1 MGYEIRT
8 LSTFKNVDKDV
19 QYKKIMGYLDKL
31 SLKSTKDAWKNGYHL
46 SVKFGNIEIDSEN
59 VYNNEN
65 EKGDIFAKLDK
76 IVLPVLQKEKDTYDR
91 N

>member
-1 MGYEIRT
+1 MGCEIRT

-19 QYKKIMGYLDKL
+19 QYKKIMDYLDKL
-31 SLKSTKDAWKNGYHL
+31 SLKPTKDAWKNDYHL
-46 SVKFGNIEIDSEN
+46 SVKFENIEIDSEN

>member
-1 MGYEIRT
+1 MGCEIRT

-19 QYKKIMGYLDKL
+19 QYKKIMDYLDKL
-31 SLKSTKDAWKNGYHL
+31 SLKPTKDAWKNDYHL
-46 SVKFGNIEIDSEN
+46 SVKFENIEIDSEN
-59 VYNNEN
+59 VYNNKN
-65 EKGDIFAKLDK
+65 EKDDIFVKMDK